1 MTNFPRVRRSVDHA
15 SDRDKICGMDTVQLL
30 PLREGTRRL
39 TRRGIDARH
48 KIVTGMVACIG
59 RLGFAATTVEH
70 VMAETGL
77 SRGSILHQFRNR
89 MELAVATAEYTM
101 EFAIAET
108 RKRATAIADPLERIA
123 DYPRIMWETQ
133 SQIEGVALTDILLA
147 TRWDKELATAIQP
160 ITQRIESEVDSEL
173 TRLASQAG
181 FSDPAGFVPHGW
193 LLLASIRGLVVEMS
207 FSRSR
212 PLILAAAE
220 TLQREHRALCAR
232 LAG

>member
-1 MTNFPRVRRSVDHA
+1 MGD
-15 SDRDKICGMDTVQLL
+15 VQLL

-59 RLGFAATTVEH
+59 RMGFAATTVEH

-89 MELAVATAEYTM
+89 IELAVATAEYTM
-101 EFAIAET
+101 EFAVAET
-108 RKRATAIADPLERIA
+108 RRRASAIPDPFDRIA

-147 TRWDKELATAIQP
+147 TRWDMELAAAIQP
-160 ITQRIESEVDSEL
+160 ITERIESEVGREL
-173 TRLASQAG
+173 TRLAGQAG
-181 FSDPAGFVPHGW
+181 FADPAAFVPHGW
-193 LLLASIRGLVVEMS
+193 LLLASIRGLVVEFS

-212 PLILAAAE
+212 PMILAAAE
-220 TLQREHRALCAR
+220 TMQREHRQLCER
-232 LAG
+232 LAGRQISQT